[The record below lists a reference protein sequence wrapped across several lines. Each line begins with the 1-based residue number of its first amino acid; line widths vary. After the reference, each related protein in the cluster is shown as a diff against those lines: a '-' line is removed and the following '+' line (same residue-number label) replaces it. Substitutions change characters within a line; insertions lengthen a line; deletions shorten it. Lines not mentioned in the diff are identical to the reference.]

1 MVAFLHLLMLLSLA
15 SGTLCGGL
23 ILAGLLPAPDGDL
36 AAPAAAHA
44 PPAVARLGFAAQWLD
59 LAPQLTEAVRQ
70 AAPAAALRGV
80 GLATAMEPGLALRT
94 DRAALH
100 AALAAVLDQ
109 AISVAAG
116 GQVLLTARRDGWVI
130 ELAVLDDGP
139 GADPAGRHAALR
151 AVDSAMALQGGSLEI
166 AAIAGEG
173 TTVRLRLPAPAP
185 AAAQVGAT
193 GEPTRADPVALPVG

>member
-1 MVAFLHLLMLLSLA
+1 MLAFLHLLMLLGLV

-23 ILAGLLPAPDGDL
+23 ILAGFLPAPGADP
-36 AAPAAAHA
+36 AVPAAEDAA
-44 PPAVARLGFAAQWLD
+44 PAVARLSFAAQWLD
-59 LAPQLTEAVRQ
+59 LAPELTEAVRR
-70 AAPAAALRGV
+70 AAPAAARRGV
-80 GLATAMEPGLALRT
+80 GLATATEPGLALRT
-94 DRAALH
+94 DRDALH

-109 AISVAAG
+109 AIAVAAG

-139 GADPAGRHAALR
+139 GVDPAGRHAALR

-173 TTVRLRLPAPAP
+173 TTVRLRLPAPSSAAP
-185 AAAQVGAT
+185 QVGAT
-193 GEPTRADPVALPVG
+193 AETTRADPVPLPVG